1 MRSSFISRNNN
12 ESYRP
17 GLRQERRAAALL
29 LGPSLAGTAVFYLLP
44 FLEVVRRSFTDALG
58 RRFVGLSNYKTVLAN
73 SAFRTA
79 ASNSARFLCVCIPA
93 LLALSLVMALLTR
106 AAGRQGRVFSAS
118 FLLPLAVPVASI
130 VLLWKVLFAQNG
142 LANTLLTALGA
153 QPVDFMGT
161 GAAFWVLIATYLWKN
176 SGYDMVLW
184 AAGLDRI
191 PKSQYEA
198 AAVDG
203 ANAWQTFWAIT
214 WPGLGPTLG
223 LTALLSLINS
233 FKVFREAYLVAG
245 SYPHESMYLLQHLFN
260 NWFLSLELGRI
271 TAAAVIVDK
280 AQAAGVPIVFFN
292 RQPVAEDMLRW
303 EHAYYVGA
311 KAEEGGVLQGRL
323 VLEAWQTDPALDR
336 NGDGV
341 LQYVMLEGEPGHQD
355 AMLRTEYAV
364 KTLTDAGVAVEKLAS
379 DTANWKRG
387 QAMAK
392 ARQWLEE
399 GMGDSIEVV
408 FANND
413 DMALGAIDAFKQA
426 EKDLPLVVGVDAT
439 APALEAV
446 AAGEL
451 YGTVRND
458 GAGIARSMLD
468 LVLALAEDRD
478 PAEAVELED
487 GHYVWLPYRAVTARD
502 LEEKT
507 P

>member
-142 LANTLLTALGA
+142 LANTLLAALGA
-153 QPVDFMGT
+153 QPVAFLGT
-161 GAAFWVLIATYLWKN
+161 AYLWKN

-245 SYPHESMYLLQHLFN
+245 RYPHESMSLLQHLFH

-271 TAAAVIVDK
+271 TAAAVIV
-280 AQAAGVPIVFFN
+280 
-292 RQPVAEDMLRW
+292 
-303 EHAYYVGA
+303 VG
-311 KAEEGGVLQGRL
+311 
-323 VLEAWQTDPALDR
+323 
-336 NGDGV
+336 
-341 LQYVMLEGEPGHQD
+341 VML
-355 AMLRTEYAV
+355 A
-364 KTLTDAGVAVEKLAS
+364 
-379 DTANWKRG
+379 
-387 QAMAK
+387 
-392 ARQWLEE
+392 
-399 GMGDSIEVV
+399 
-408 FANND
+408 
-413 DMALGAIDAFKQA
+413 
-426 EKDLPLVVGVDAT
+426 
-439 APALEAV
+439 
-446 AAGEL
+446 
-451 YGTVRND
+451 
-458 GAGIARSMLD
+458 GAG
-468 LVLALAEDRD
+468 ALWALRRR
-478 PAEAVELED
+478 LQ
-487 GHYVWLPYRAVTARD
+487 RK
-502 LEEKT
+502 EKRC
-507 P
+507 